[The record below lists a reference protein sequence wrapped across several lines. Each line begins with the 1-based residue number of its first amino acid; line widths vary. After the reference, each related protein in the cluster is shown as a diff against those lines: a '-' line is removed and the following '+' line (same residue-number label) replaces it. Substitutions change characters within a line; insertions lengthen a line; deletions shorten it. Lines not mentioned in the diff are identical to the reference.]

1 MSAEG
6 MSMDHKKLDRLSE
19 LASVGAGHAAT
30 AFANLT
36 ERTIWMD
43 VPRTYEFGG
52 MAPSHMALEDVDEEW
67 STGVF
72 FELDGCLDALLGL
85 LFHEDASEAVVRR
98 IVGVEEGE
106 IDPTWIESAL
116 MEVGNILASHVASA
130 IADTL
135 GERLLPSIPILAMNH
150 AEAELGALVRHLE
163 IENPIRIECH
173 LRDETGE
180 LSGLLVLITDQLAD

>member
-1 MSAEG
+1 
-6 MSMDHKKLDRLSE
+6 MDANDLDRMQE
-19 LASVGAGHAAT
+19 LASIGAGHAAS
-30 AFANLT
+30 AFAQLT
-36 ERTIWMD
+36 GQPFWMGL
-43 VPRTYEFGG
+43 PRVAKGEEGAL
-52 MAPSHMALEDVDEEW
+52 APQLVLARRW

-116 MEVGNILASHVASA
+116 MEVGNILASHVSNA

-135 GERLLPSIPILAMNH
+135 GERLLPSIPILAMT
-150 AEAELGALVRHLE
+150 EAERALAHALLDG
-163 IENPIRIECH
+163 PGLDTLRIECE
-173 LRDETGE
+173 LRGGDGK
-180 LSGLLVLITDQLAD
+180 LGGLVVLVPRADAWR